1 MSSDTTQAIK
11 HSQCRYC
18 GSSELECF
26 FSLGNQPPSNS
37 FIKPDQVHLEK
48 SYPLDV
54 YFCSHCYL
62 VQLLDVV
69 PASSIFDEY
78 VYLSSSSV
86 ALKNHFGKLTQYM
99 ENKFSLTKGDVVIDV
114 GCNDG
119 VLLNRYSND
128 GLVRI
133 GVEPSNVAKIARN
146 TGSIVIEDFFTM
158 DVAKHICDKYGHPKI
173 VTATNVFVH
182 VDNMHEFLQAFEILL
197 ENEGILIIE
206 ASYLID
212 LVDQVIFDTI
222 YHEHLCYLSLTP
234 LIKFLGSFNIEVFDV
249 ERINFGA
256 SGPAIRIF
264 MQKRAG
270 HQQITDNVNSLLMME
285 QEWGVGDIE
294 TYRAFNSKVLTLKTK
309 LLGII
314 DEVLSSGSTIACYGA
329 PAKGNT
335 LLNFLNLS
343 QDQIEFVAE
352 TNEIKQGLLTPGT
365 HIPII
370 SEEELLSFM
379 PSHALLLAW
388 NYLDFFVDKSA
399 YYKKG
404 GKFIVPIPNPRIV

>member
-1 MSSDTTQAIK
+1 
-11 HSQCRYC
+11 
-18 GSSELECF
+18 
-26 FSLGNQPPSNS
+26 
-37 FIKPDQVHLEK
+37 
-48 SYPLDV
+48 
-54 YFCSHCYL
+54 
-62 VQLLDVV
+62 
-69 PASSIFDEY
+69 
-78 VYLSSSSV
+78 
-86 ALKNHFGKLTQYM
+86 
-99 ENKFSLTKGDVVIDV
+99 
-114 GCNDG
+114 
-119 VLLNRYSND
+119 
-128 GLVRI
+128 
-133 GVEPSNVAKIARN
+133 
-146 TGSIVIEDFFTM
+146 
-158 DVAKHICDKYGHPKI
+158 
-173 VTATNVFVH
+173 
-182 VDNMHEFLQAFEILL
+182 
-197 ENEGILIIE
+197 
-206 ASYLID
+206 
-212 LVDQVIFDTI
+212 
-222 YHEHLCYLSLTP
+222 
-234 LIKFLGSFNIEVFDV
+234 
-249 ERINFGA
+249 
-256 SGPAIRIF
+256 

-294 TYRAFNSKVLTLKTK
+294 KYRAFNSEVLTLKTK